1 MAVTKVDAAVNALQ
15 PIISDT
21 GARKN
26 IVFVGGET
34 IEGGYTDHLIAKNI
48 VQLLD
53 ERVRWEYVTGLS
65 ATDREL
71 QRAKFFVAAGQG
83 GLTAKQM
90 DEDYAAMVDE
100 YSPDILFLAPD
111 LYDADGN
118 LAESDA
124 AAFAGHIR
132 SVAAKAKEAGAKVVL
147 VTPVTVRGGED
158 EYAGAMRTV
167 AKEDDLPL
175 IDAQAWIGKVVAAD
189 ASVKTAWF
197 NKAGQL
203 NYAGHLGYA
212 RFMMR
217 SLDLYPSNVS
227 GSRIASLPYD
237 TANVTL
243 VGASEN
249 GGELPVGRVEGTD
262 RAHIDTMQI
271 GAAASLVV
279 ADSYAVYEIGEDGG
293 RTLVADGLK
302 PADVLAD
309 GIDVTVNDTAAH
321 RYEVVGS
328 ANVPEG
334 ADAVTVTYTATLAA
348 VEEPEPGPDPDP
360 TPDPSEKPDGDG
372 TGDGTGA
379 GTGDVQKPTP
389 DAVAKT
395 GADVFGLLAAVA
407 VLLAAGGVT
416 LSLRRRANR

>member
-1 MAVTKVDAAVNALQ
+1 
-15 PIISDT
+15 
-21 GARKN
+21 
-26 IVFVGGET
+26 
-34 IEGGYTDHLIAKNI
+34 
-48 VQLLD
+48 
-53 ERVRWEYVTGLS
+53 
-65 ATDREL
+65 
-71 QRAKFFVAAGQG
+71 
-83 GLTAKQM
+83 
-90 DEDYAAMVDE
+90 
-100 YSPDILFLAPD
+100 
-111 LYDADGN
+111 
-118 LAESDA
+118 
-124 AAFAGHIR
+124 
-132 SVAAKAKEAGAKVVL
+132 
-147 VTPVTVRGGED
+147 
-158 EYAGAMRTV
+158 MRTV

-302 PADVLAD
+302 PADVLAA

-334 ADAVTVTYTATLAA
+334 ADVVTVTYTATLAA

-379 GTGDVQKPTP
+379 GAGDVQKPTP

-407 VLLAAGGVT
+407 ALLAAGGVT